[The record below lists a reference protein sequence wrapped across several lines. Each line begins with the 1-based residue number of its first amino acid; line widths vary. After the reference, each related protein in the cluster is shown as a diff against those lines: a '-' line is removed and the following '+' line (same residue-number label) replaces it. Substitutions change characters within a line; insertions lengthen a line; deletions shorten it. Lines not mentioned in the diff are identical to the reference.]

1 MNKWKMLDTITERT
15 YKLEDN
21 SEEFTENREDKHIE
35 EYEKNIE
42 ETLKIDGEAP
52 NKSDWNSDIENSN
65 KI

>member
-1 MNKWKMLDTITERT
+1 MLDTITERT
-15 YKLEDN
+15 YELEDN

>member
-15 YKLEDN
+15 YELEDN